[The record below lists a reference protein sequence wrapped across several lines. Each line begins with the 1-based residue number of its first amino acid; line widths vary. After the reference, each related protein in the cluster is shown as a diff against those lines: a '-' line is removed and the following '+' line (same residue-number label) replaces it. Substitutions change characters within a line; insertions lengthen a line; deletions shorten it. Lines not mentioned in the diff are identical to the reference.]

1 MRRACSKGIDKME
14 AKQLMKK
21 PVVLIGFMGSGKSS
35 IGKQVALLCG
45 REFIDL
51 DQRIVQELGISI
63 PQIFAEKGEPYFR
76 QLERSILQQSLEQA
90 DAIIATGGGVVLQ
103 EANRLLL
110 QQSGWVFNLITSPAS
125 IFERLGKDR
134 SRPLL
139 LDEAGQVSYERV
151 ETLWRERQPY
161 YSWAPWQIMNEGRSK
176 EDVVWEIVQLIRMNV
191 VFDSSTRE
199 EGQV

>member
-1 MRRACSKGIDKME
+1 ME

-51 DQRIVQELGISI
+51 DQRIVLETSMSI
-63 PQIFAEKGEPYFR
+63 PQIFAEQGEPYFR
-76 QLERSILQQSLEQA
+76 QLERSILQKSLEQA
-90 DAIIATGGGVVLQ
+90 DTIIATGGGVVLQ

-110 QQSGWVFNLITSPAS
+110 QRTSWVFNLITSPAA
-125 IFERLGKDR
+125 IFQRLCKDR

-139 LDEAGQVSYERV
+139 LDATGQVSYERV
-151 ETLWRERQPY
+151 EAIWRERQPY
-161 YSWAPWQIMNEGRSK
+161 YRWAPWQIVNEGRSK
-176 EDVVWEIVQLIRMNV
+176 EEVVEEIVQLIRLNV
-191 VFDSSTRE
+191 VFDSSTTE
-199 EGQV
+199 EG